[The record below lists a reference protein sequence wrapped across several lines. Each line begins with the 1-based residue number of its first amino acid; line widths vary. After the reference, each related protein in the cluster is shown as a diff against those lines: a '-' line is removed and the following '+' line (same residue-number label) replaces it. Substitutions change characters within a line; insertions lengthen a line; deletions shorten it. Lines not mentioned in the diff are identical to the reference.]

1 MADEGLSFEQAL
13 LRLEE
18 IVGELDGGELPL
30 EAALAR
36 FEEAMALK
44 ALCAAELAEAEAK
57 VEVYGE
63 EAG

>member
-1 MADEGLSFEQAL
+1 MASDELSFEQAL

-18 IVGELDGGELPL
+18 IVGELDSGELPL

-36 FEEAMALK
+36 FEEAMVLK
-44 ALCAAELAEAEAK
+44 ALCATRLAEAEAK